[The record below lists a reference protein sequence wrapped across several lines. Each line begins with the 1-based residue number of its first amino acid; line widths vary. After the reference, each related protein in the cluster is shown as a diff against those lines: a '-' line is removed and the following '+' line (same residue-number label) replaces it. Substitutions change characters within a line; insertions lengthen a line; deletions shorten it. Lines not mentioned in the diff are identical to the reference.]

1 MLRPAAAPDPTSK
14 PSSTTISRPD
24 IGTVVGLSVRRAR
37 ERSSPGRRANAE
49 RGDERLSQAVD
60 LVAGSRKW
68 REFGS
73 EAPRRDRL
81 RFRNDRR
88 SDDVQVGRRLRVVGQ
103 DSGDDQEPPFPATG
117 RAGRGP
123 MKWNALAEQSSSLCK
138 ALSVIGDR
146 WTLLILNQCF
156 LKLRRYGE
164 IQSSLGLSK
173 PLLAARLKK
182 MVRLGVLKK
191 VPCRKSARVHAYL
204 LTETGRQLYPVLLA
218 LVRWGNALLIEEA
231 RPSIRGHVP
240 CGRRR

>member
-1 MLRPAAAPDPTSK
+1 MSRPA
-14 PSSTTISRPD
+14 

-37 ERSSPGRRANAE
+37 ERSSQGRRANAE
-49 RGDERLSQAVD
+49 RGDDRLSQAVD
-60 LVAGSRKW
+60 LVAGSRKG
-68 REFGS
+68 RKFGG

-103 DSGDDQEPPFPATG
+103 DSGEDQEPPFPATG

-156 LKLRRYGE
+156 LKLRRNGQL
-164 IQSSLGLSK
+164 QSSLGLSK

-191 VPCRKSARVHAYL
+191 VPSRKSARVHEYL
-204 LTETGRQLYPVLLA
+204 LTERGRQLCPLLLSPVPSANPFPIEQA
-218 LVRWGNALLIEEA
+218 L
-231 RPSIRGHVP
+231 PP
-240 CGRRR
+240 

>member
-1 MLRPAAAPDPTSK
+1 L
-14 PSSTTISRPD
+14 
-24 IGTVVGLSVRRAR
+24 
-37 ERSSPGRRANAE
+37 
-49 RGDERLSQAVD
+49 
-60 LVAGSRKW
+60 AG
-68 REFGS
+68 
-73 EAPRRDRL
+73 
-81 RFRNDRR
+81 
-88 SDDVQVGRRLRVVGQ
+88 
-103 DSGDDQEPPFPATG
+103 
-117 RAGRGP
+117 
-123 MKWNALAEQSSSLCK
+123 QSSSLCK

-191 VPCRKSARVHAYL
+191 VPSRESARVHEYL
-204 LTETGRQLYPVLLA
+204 LTEKGRQLYPVLLA